1 MEESVT
7 LGSFDNL
14 YYQDQKEQGREK
26 DMPYYRTDRSL
37 EDNDR
42 EYIRYVYEKTGCSAG
57 KTAKLLGVSRTTL
70 WRRLK
75 NE

>member
-1 MEESVT
+1 
-7 LGSFDNL
+7 
-14 YYQDQKEQGREK
+14 
-26 DMPYYRTDRSL
+26 MPYYREDRSL

-42 EYIRYVYEKTGCSAG
+42 EYIRYVYEKTGRNAG